1 MEMTAF
7 PRRAAVVT
15 VAAVTMASFA
25 AVTPAKAAGTY
36 YGAIAYSGK
45 SDSKGNPQGGGVV
58 NAPSQDAA
66 DSAAISNCGV
76 SDCKVLID
84 FTDCA
89 AAAFTKTQSGGTIAS
104 AHGSSLEEAEQAALA
119 KVGSGGSI
127 DLHGCNKGFS

>member
-25 AVTPAKAAGTY
+25 AVTPARAAGTY

-45 SDSKGNPQGGGVV
+45 SDAKGNPQGGGVV

-66 DSAAISNCGV
+66 DSAAVSNCGQ

-89 AAAFTKTQSGGTIAS
+89 AAAFVKTQSGGNIAS
-104 AHGSSLEEAEQAALA
+104 AHGSTLEEAEQAALA
-119 KVGSGGSI
+119 KVGSGGSV